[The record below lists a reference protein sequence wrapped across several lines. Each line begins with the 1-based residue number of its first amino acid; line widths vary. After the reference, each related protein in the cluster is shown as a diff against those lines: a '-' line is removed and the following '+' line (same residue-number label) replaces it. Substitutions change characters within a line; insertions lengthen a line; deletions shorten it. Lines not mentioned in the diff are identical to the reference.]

1 MSYLNPAAW
10 SGVITSVMGD
20 PRPYG
25 GHEGIDIAPTGS
37 GPFPVVAAAAGT
49 VDDAGYMPDGYGYY
63 VKIKH
68 DDGRLTLYGHFA
80 EPPAVARGDKVD
92 QGQQIGIA
100 GSTGYSTGTHL
111 HFSVLE
117 NGSYLNPFDFVDFSV
132 PGAVKSA
139 VKAVSDAASTVL
151 QQVGAGDCYSQWFAG
166 ELTDAEFDACV
177 DANLTDDER
186 AALIQDATIGEYLK
200 RESGGGLAGLSKA
213 IKDLD
218 AAKIKAVPGYFA
230 DKVSEGAV
238 AGIVAAVNR
247 DIITPLKNAALN
259 TITWPFRSMINTM
272 QLSDTP
278 LTTGADTVA
287 WLQQPDNQ
295 RLYIA
300 SQAALALVLV
310 LIVVAVAQ
318 FLREPAKTVVKT
330 AANPVGAAADT
341 LL

>member
-10 SGVITSVMGD
+10 PGVITSVMGD
-20 PRPYG
+20 PRTYG

-80 EPPAVARGDKVD
+80 ESPAVARGDKVA

-139 VKAVSDAASTVL
+139 VKAVSDAAKTVL
-151 QQVGAGDCYSQWFAG
+151 QQDPCAARADVFVSWQACRKERGLDDSEDAWNELFKDIPEDVYNEIVGV
-166 ELTDAEFDACV
+166 TPR
-177 DANLTDDER
+177 NLD
-186 AALIQDATIGEYLK
+186 L
-200 RESGGGLAGLSKA
+200 SGGIPS
-213 IKDLD
+213 
-218 AAKIKAVPGYFA
+218 AK
-230 DKVSEGAV
+230 E
-238 AGIVAAVNR
+238 IVAQINTA
-247 DIITPLKNAALN
+247 IIEPLKNAALN

>member
-10 SGVITSVMGD
+10 PGVITSVLGD

-68 DDGRLTLYGHFA
+68 DDGRVTLYGHFA
-80 EPPAVARGDKVD
+80 ESPAVARGDKVV

-111 HFSVLE
+111 HFSILE
-117 NGSYLNPFDFVDFSV
+117 NGAYLNPFDFVDFSA
-132 PGAVKSA
+132 PGAIKQAASDLVDSIRQEAEKLLGDDPCASRA
-139 VKAVSDAASTVL
+139 IFGEEYYKNCRERHGLPVEPGQHERVLEALEAVRDPSPSLGMSDLPAQIVKAIAS
-151 QQVGAGDCYSQWFAG
+151 
-166 ELTDAEFDACV
+166 
-177 DANLTDDER
+177 
-186 AALIQDATIGEYLK
+186 
-200 RESGGGLAGLSKA
+200 
-213 IKDLD
+213 
-218 AAKIKAVPGYFA
+218 
-230 DKVSEGAV
+230 
-238 AGIVAAVNR
+238 

-259 TITWPFRSMINTM
+259 TITWPFRAMINTM

-278 LTTGADTVA
+278 LTTGAETVA
-287 WLQQPDNQ
+287 WLQQPENQ

-310 LIVVAVAQ
+310 LIVVSVSQ

-330 AANPVGAAADT
+330 AANPVGAAAEK

>member
-1 MSYLNPAAW
+1 MSYMNPAAW

-37 GPFPVVAAAAGT
+37 GPFPVVAAAAGK

-68 DDGRLTLYGHFA
+68 DDGRVTLYGHFA
-80 EPPAVARGDKVD
+80 EPPAVARGDKVA

-111 HFSVLE
+111 HFSILE
-117 NGSYLNPFDFVDFSV
+117 NGAYLNPFDFVDFSA
-132 PGAVKSA
+132 PGAVMKA
-139 VKAVSDAASTVL
+139 AAKAVSDAASTVL
-151 QQVGAGDCYSQWFAG
+151 QQVSAGDCYSRWLAG

-186 AALIQDATIGEYLK
+186 AALIQDATIGDYLQG
-200 RESGGGLAGLSKA
+200 ESGSGVSGLSLA
-213 IKDLD
+213 LKDLD
-218 AAKIKAVPGYFA
+218 METIKEVPGYFA
-230 DKVSEGAV
+230 EKLGEGAV
-238 AGIVAAVNR
+238 AGLMTALNR
-247 DIITPLKNAALN
+247 DIIEPLKNAALN
-259 TITWPFRSMINTM
+259 TITWPFRAMINTM
-272 QLSDTP
+272 QLSDEP
-278 LTTGADTVA
+278 LTTGAETVE
-287 WLQQPDNQ
+287 WLQQPENQ

-300 SQAALALVLV
+300 SQAALVLVLV
-310 LIVVAVAQ
+310 LIVVAVSQ

-330 AANPVGAAADT
+330 AANPVGAAADM
-341 LL
+341 L